1 MKVTKR
7 EVRDYDGTIDDT
19 LYCINDDG
27 KLTYSIDNY
36 KWSISVES
44 KKELGDLPAWA
55 LDNPYKNKFME
66 TDLKDL
72 MTDMYDELQPV
83 RKRDKS
89 LERE

>member
-1 MKVTKR
+1 MKVTER
-7 EVRDYDGTIDDT
+7 EIRDYDGTIDDT
-19 LYCINDDG
+19 LYCVNDDC

-44 KKELGDLPAWA
+44 KKELEDLPAWA
-55 LDNPYKNKFME
+55 LDDPYKNKFME

-72 MTDMYDELQPV
+72 MTDMYDELKPV

>member
-1 MKVTKR
+1 MKVAKR
-7 EVRDYDGTIDDT
+7 EIRDYDGTIDDT

-36 KWSISVES
+36 RWSCTVES
-44 KKELGDLPAWA
+44 KKELEDLPEWS
-55 LDNPYKNKFME
+55 LDNPYKHNYME

-83 RKRDKS
+83 RKREKNI
-89 LERE
+89 ERG